1 MELGVGMPKI
11 RHMKFILVLSLV
23 TTLLPAASAQQTRE
37 EATRLFN
44 EAVRGVGGPGG
55 GLNSGTG
62 LQASGGFRDGWP
74 DMRPEVYE
82 TRHKRNVEALDRLK
96 KVERA
101 QLSAQDQV
109 LYDLTLDRYQSRVD
123 EFQYGWHLIPI
134 TQRGGI
140 QTADQQGGQSF
151 ATVQQYE
158 SWIGRMKGFS
168 VYMDQTIAL
177 MREGMR
183 RRVVHPKV
191 IVRRIIPQIEAQVV
205 RNPEDSPFFRPFK
218 RMPESISSENRERL
232 LREGREAV
240 SAHIIASY
248 DKFKKFLQ
256 DEYLPAAFDEVGA
269 WQIPG
274 GNKYYTLLAHI
285 HTTTDLSPD
294 QIHELG
300 LSEVKRIRAEMEKA
314 KEQAGFKGPL
324 DKFFKFLR
332 TDKRFF
338 CKTPD
343 ELLMTYRAISK
354 RIDPNLMKVFRTLP
368 RAPYGVEPIP
378 AAIAPDT
385 TTAYYSGGGGTRPG
399 TYWVNLYKPEARPK
413 WEMMALSLH
422 EAVPGHHLQTALA
435 AEVATDSPYR
445 RLGGATAYTEGWG
458 LYAESLG
465 TDMGL
470 YDDPYS
476 RMGQLTYEM
485 WRAVR
490 LVVDTGMH
498 SKHWTRQQA
507 IDFFKEN
514 APKTE
519 LDIVNEIDRY
529 ITMPGQ
535 ALAYKIGEMKF
546 KELRKRSE
554 QALGSR
560 FDLREFHDVVLKTGS
575 VPLVILE
582 KTVDDWLKTKSSTA
596 TN

>member
-1 MELGVGMPKI
+1 LGVGKLGQ
-11 RHMKFILVLSLV
+11 RHTRFILVLSLLV
-23 TTLLPAASAQQTRE
+23 ALLPAARAQQTRE

-44 EAVRGVGGPGG
+44 EAVRGQGGPGG

-62 LQASGGFRDGWP
+62 LQSSGGFREGWP

-82 TRHKRNVEALDRLK
+82 NRHKRNVEALERLT
-96 KVERA
+96 KVERE
-101 QLSAQDQV
+101 QLSPQDQ
-109 LYDLTLDRYQSRVD
+109 LMYDLIRSRYEMRAE
-123 EFQYGWHLIPI
+123 EFKYGWHLIPI

-140 QTADQQGGQSF
+140 QTADQQAGQ
-151 ATVQQYE
+151 ARYNTAQQYQN
-158 SWIGRMKGFS
+158 WITRMKGFP

-177 MREGMR
+177 MREGIR
-183 RRVVHPKV
+183 RRVVHPKT
-191 IVRRIIPQIEAQVV
+191 IVKRIIPQIEAQVV
-205 RNPEDSPFFRPFK
+205 KNAEDSPFFKPFK
-218 RMPESISSENRERL
+218 RMPESITTEDRERL

-240 SAHIIASY
+240 ATSIVASY
-248 DKFKKFLQ
+248 DKFRKFLQ
-256 DEYLPAAFDEVGA
+256 DEYMPAAFEEVGA
-269 WQIPG
+269 WQIPDG
-274 GNKYYTLLAHI
+274 EKYYALLARL
-285 HTTTDLSPD
+285 HTTTDLTPD

-300 LSEVKRIRAEMEKA
+300 LSEVKRIRAEMEKV
-314 KEQAGFKGPL
+314 KEQAGFKGSL

-343 ELLMTYRAISK
+343 ELLMTYRAVSK
-354 RIDPNLMKVFRTLP
+354 RIDPNLVKVFRMLP

-385 TTAYYSGGGGTRPG
+385 TTAYYSFGGGGRPG

-422 EAVPGHHLQTALA
+422 EAVPGHHLQNALA
-435 AEVATDSPYR
+435 SELATDSPYR

-465 TDMGL
+465 EDMGL

-476 RMGQLTYEM
+476 KMGQLTYEM

-498 SKHWTRQQA
+498 YKRWSRQQA

-560 FDLREFHDVVLKTGS
+560 FDLREFHEVVLKIGS
-575 VPLVILE
+575 VPLIILE
-582 KTVDDWLKTKSSTA
+582 KTVDDWLKSKASTA
-596 TN
+596 AN